1 MGKQI
6 CVVAEDDPGNRW
18 LFKRVLEDMG
28 YEVFEFEDGEK
39 AIAGMG
45 SFPEEKTANVIL
57 TDLCMPCADGLQVI
71 EFARKKFPRAT
82 VILSSACIEE
92 NQEKKAKE
100 LEAVVLNKPFHIKDL
115 KAIIERRG

>member
-45 SFPEEKTANVIL
+45 SFPEEKTA
-57 TDLCMPCADGLQVI
+57 QVYQDQLI
-71 EFARKKFPRAT
+71 YT
-82 VILSSACIEE
+82 
-92 NQEKKAKE
+92 
-100 LEAVVLNKPFHIKDL
+100 
-115 KAIIERRG
+115 